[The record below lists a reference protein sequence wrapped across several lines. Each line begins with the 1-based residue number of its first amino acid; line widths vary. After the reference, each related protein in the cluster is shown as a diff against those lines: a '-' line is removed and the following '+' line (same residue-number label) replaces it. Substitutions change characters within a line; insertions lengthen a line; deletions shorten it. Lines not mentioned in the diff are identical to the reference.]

1 MRISPMDDEHPLEQ
15 LLREAK
21 KKDDLK
27 AAAVV
32 AEQRKASDLRD
43 KVRLQ
48 WEQTKAGLIE
58 EIARANAVLQRH
70 GLSEQYT
77 LRDLSESGTENIA
90 RCNLA
95 LAYPTKSP
103 RSEYDLTVL
112 AADGQIILLHRA
124 TGQRHQKL
132 TVFTATRRNWENI
145 LIGLYEDHLKKGR
158 EPGPNIQSATSDST
172 TPTARRKSP

>member
-1 MRISPMDDEHPLEQ
+1 MEDEHPLER

-21 KKDDLK
+21 RKEDLK
-27 AAAVV
+27 AAAAD
-32 AEQRKASDLRD
+32 AEQRKASNLRD

-58 EIARANAVLQRH
+58 EITRANAILQRH
-70 GLSEQYT
+70 DLSEHYI
-77 LRDLSESGTENIA
+77 LRDLSESGTDNIA

-95 LAYPTKSP
+95 LAYPSKSP

-124 TGQRHQKL
+124 TGQRHHKL
-132 TVFTATRRNWENI
+132 TVFTATRHNWESI
-145 LIGLYEDHLKKGR
+145 LIGLYEDYLKKGR
-158 EPGPNIQSATSDST
+158 EQGPNIQPATSDT
-172 TPTARRKSP
+172 PTPTARRKSP

>member
-1 MRISPMDDEHPLEQ
+1 MDDEHPLER

-27 AAAVV
+27 AAAAV

-58 EIARANAVLQRH
+58 EITRANAILQRH
-70 GLSEQYT
+70 DRSERYT
-77 LRDLSESGTENIA
+77 LRDLSESGTDNIA

-95 LAYPTKSP
+95 LAYPSKSP

-132 TVFTATRRNWENI
+132 TVFAATRRNWESI

-158 EPGPNIQSATSDST
+158 DPGPNIQPATSDGT

>member
-1 MRISPMDDEHPLEQ
+1 MDDEHPLER

-27 AAAVV
+27 AAAAV

-48 WEQTKAGLIE
+48 WVQTKAGLVE

-70 GLSEQYT
+70 GLAEHYT
-77 LRDLSESGTENIA
+77 LRDLSDSGTENIA

-95 LAYPTKSP
+95 LAYPSKSP

-112 AADGQIILLHRA
+112 AADGQILLLHRA

-132 TVFTATRRNWENI
+132 TVFSATNHNWENI

-158 EPGPNIQSATSDST
+158 DPVPNTEAATNVT
-172 TPTARRKSP
+172 YTPAARRKSP

>member
-1 MRISPMDDEHPLEQ
+1 MRSSLMDDEHPLER

-21 KKDDLK
+21 KKEDLK
-27 AAAVV
+27 AAAAV

-58 EIARANAVLQRH
+58 EIARANAILHRH
-70 GLSEQYT
+70 DLSEHYT
-77 LRDLSESGTENIA
+77 LRDLSESGTDNIA

-95 LAYPTKSP
+95 LAYPSKCP

-132 TVFTATRRNWENI
+132 TVFTATRRNWESI

-158 EPGPNIQSATSDST
+158 DPGPNIQPATSDGT

>member
-1 MRISPMDDEHPLEQ
+1 MDDEHPLEQ

-21 KKDDLK
+21 RMDDLK
-27 AAAVV
+27 AAAAA

-43 KVRLQ
+43 KVSLQ

-58 EIARANAVLQRH
+58 EIARANAVLERH
-70 GLSEQYT
+70 GLAEHYI
-77 LRDLSESGTENIA
+77 LRDLSESGTDHIA

-95 LAYPTKSP
+95 LAYPSKSP
-103 RSEYDLTVL
+103 RSEYDLSVL
-112 AADGQIILLHRA
+112 AADGQILLLHRA

-132 TVFTATRRNWENI
+132 TVFTATKRHWENI

-158 EPGPNIQSATSDST
+158 DAVANIEPAASVARP
-172 TPTARRKSP
+172 PTARRKSQ